1 MYRSEPREKYF
12 DHRSEGYDAYEDD
25 YDEYEEETSEYERE
39 EEPKP
44 RKPTKEEQDFL
55 KLREQLKDQI
65 RKKLKRENASAF
77 GCSSQSQQS
86 KRTNNDNK
94 FGSFFGPSE
103 PVIASRVI
111 EESKSIR
118 ETKHI
123 IENRSS
129 SVIPKREGPSSAATI
144 TNHQHYQQPKVVNE
158 MKRKAQAL
166 KDMRDYSFLLSDDA
180 DLPDAKEEIRP
191 RSSPPKA
198 YGQSVQRPPPVHSK
212 LPMNK
217 SANSASISNGL
228 RKTDPSKQLMQ
239 RKTGP
244 TREAPVNR
252 PKPAPTKLASVQY
265 KTGMVGNASGK
276 SVGNNMMQRKVPPGQ
291 VVGTNRPA
299 QVVGSIRPVQVVG
312 SNRPSQVVGSNRPV
326 QVVGSNRPS
335 QVVGSNRPSQVFS
348 SNKPAQVVGSN
359 RPAQVVGSNRLP
371 SKVANDP
378 RLKKDIST
386 ARQQLPPQKHHPEQ
400 RRPTQGT
407 DQVRKIV
414 KQPMP
419 PPRPQPSKQNLSRG
433 SYDERPK
440 KRPAPRNLSDDDEV
454 DYRSLIRGMF
464 RYNPNKYAGDDEDD
478 SDMEVG
484 FDTIQREEQ
493 RSSLIAKR
501 EDEEQLRLIEE
512 EEERERQRRQKKK
525 SRMAS

>member
-1 MYRSEPREKYF
+1 MYRSAPREKYF
-12 DHRSEGYDAYEDD
+12 HHRSEGYDEYEED
-25 YDEYEEETSEYERE
+25 YDEYEEEASEHDRE

-65 RKKLKRENASAF
+65 RKKMKRENASAF

-86 KRTNNDNK
+86 KRTNNGNK

-129 SVIPKREGPSSAATI
+129 SVIPKREGSSSAATI
-144 TNHQHYQQPKVVNE
+144 SNHQHCQQPKVVNE
-158 MKRKAQAL
+158 IKRKAQAL

-180 DLPDAKEEIRP
+180 DLPDAKEENRP
-191 RSSPPKA
+191 RSSAPKA
-198 YGQSVQRPPPVHSK
+198 NGQPVQRPSPAHSK

-217 SANSASISNGL
+217 SVNSASISNGL

-252 PKPAPTKLASVQY
+252 PKPASAES

-276 SVGNNMMQRKVPPGQ
+276 SVGNNTMQRRVPGQ
-291 VVGTNRPA
+291 VVGSNRSVQVVSSNRPAQVAGSIRPAQIVVSNRPA
-299 QVVGSIRPVQVVG
+299 QVVGSIRP
-312 SNRPSQVVGSNRPV
+312 
-326 QVVGSNRPS
+326 
-335 QVVGSNRPSQVFS
+335 
-348 SNKPAQVVGSN
+348 AQVVGSN
-359 RPAQVVGSNRLP
+359 RPP

-386 ARQQLPPQKHHPEQ
+386 VRQQLPPQRHHPEQ

-407 DQVRKIV
+407 DQARKIV

-419 PPRPQPSKQNLSRG
+419 PPRPQPSKQNLSR
-433 SYDERPK
+433 SNYDERPK
-440 KRPAPRNLSDDDEV
+440 KRPAPRSLSDDDED

-484 FDTIQREEQ
+484 FDTIQREER
-493 RSSLIAKR
+493 RSSFIAKK
-501 EDEEQLRLIEE
+501 EDDEQLRLIEE
-512 EEERERQRRQKKK
+512 EEERERQRKQRKKA
-525 SRMAS
+525 RMG